1 MFHEWR
7 TYEAMPG
14 KLPALHTHL
23 EVAARLFKKHG
34 LGVVGF
40 WTEEIGV
47 GAQVNYMWIYANLE
61 ERQKKL
67 AAFGEDPAWQ
77 QQVAEET
84 QREGVIVART
94 HNTMLQLTPYSPAPR
109 LSTKVQE
116 WRIYEAIPGRLPD
129 LHNRF
134 ANHTLRLFE
143 KHGMANIGYWTEVF
157 GTSNR
162 LVYMLGYPSLE
173 IGKRAGQHSRR
184 TVIGSRRGRS
194 RRRMAPWW
202 QRPIPESCGRL
213 HTRPKG
219 EVLNLRLRL

>member
-34 LGVVGF
+34 LGVLGF

-47 GAQVNYMWIYANLE
+47 GAQVNYMWIYADLE

-84 QREGVIVART
+84 QRERVIVART
-94 HNTMLQLTPYSPAPR
+94 HSTLLQLTPYSPAPR

-116 WRIYEAIPGRLPD
+116 WRIYEAMPGRLPD

-162 LVYMLGYPSLE
+162 LVYMLGYPSLGDRE
-173 IGKRAGQHSRR
+173 KSWVAFQ
-184 TVIGSRRGRS
+184 
-194 RRRMAPWW
+194 ADPDW
-202 QRPIPESCGRL
+202 QRARAESEQNGTLVVKTYSRILRPTAYSPEG
-213 HTRPKG
+213 
-219 EVLNLRLRL
+219 

>member
-34 LGVVGF
+34 LGVLGF

-47 GAQVNYMWIYANLE
+47 GAQVNYMWIYANLQ

-77 QQVAEET
+77 QQVVEET
-84 QREGVIVART
+84 KTEGVIVART

-116 WRIYEAIPGRLPD
+116 WRIYEAMPGRLPD

-134 ANHTLRLFE
+134 ANHILRLFE

-162 LVYMLGYPSLE
+162 LVYMLGYPSLGDRE
-173 IGKRAGQHSRR
+173 KSWAAFQ
-184 TVIGSRRGRS
+184 
-194 RRRMAPWW
+194 ADPDW
-202 QRPIPESCGRL
+202 QRARAESEQNGTLVVKTYSRILRPTAYSPEG
-213 HTRPKG
+213 
-219 EVLNLRLRL
+219 

>member
-34 LGVVGF
+34 LGVLGF

-47 GAQVNYMWIYANLE
+47 GAQVNYMWIYADLE

-84 QREGVIVART
+84 QRERVIVART
-94 HNTMLQLTPYSPAPR
+94 HNTMLQLTPYSPTPR

-116 WRIYEAIPGRLPD
+116 WRIYEAMPGRLPD

-162 LVYMLGYPSLE
+162 LVYMLGYPNLGDREKSW
-173 IGKRAGQHSRR
+173 AAFQ
-184 TVIGSRRGRS
+184 
-194 RRRMAPWW
+194 ADPDW
-202 QRPIPESCGRL
+202 QRARAESEQNRTLVVKTYSRILRPTAYSPEG
-213 HTRPKG
+213 
-219 EVLNLRLRL
+219 

>member
-1 MFHEWR
+1 MIYEWR

-23 EVAARLFKKHG
+23 EVAAGLFKKHG
-34 LGVVGF
+34 LGVLGF

-47 GAQVNYMWIYANLE
+47 GGQINYMWIYADLE

-84 QREGVIVART
+84 RSEGVIVART

-109 LSTKVQE
+109 LKMNVQE
-116 WRIYEAIPGRLPD
+116 WRIYDAMPGNCPTSTPGLPPIPSVSLRSTGWQISATGPKSLAPAIGWCICSATP
-129 LHNRF
+129 
-134 ANHTLRLFE
+134 A
-143 KHGMANIGYWTEVF
+143 W
-157 GTSNR
+157 
-162 LVYMLGYPSLE
+162 E

-184 TVIGSRRGRS
+184 TVIGSRRERS

-213 HTRPKG
+213 HTRPTG
-219 EVLNLRLRL
+219 EVLHLRLRL